1 MARPKTDWS
10 VMRGALITFGV
21 VALFSAALLAGSL
34 MFRGAAQRDFKA
46 AQASFMSVS
55 RRYLTL
61 DDEERVIR
69 THYPRFVDLYNLGVI
84 GRENRLAWLEALRA
98 SGERLAVPELRY
110 SIQARQE
117 FTPDFRVDTGRY
129 RLYATRMQLEMGLL
143 HEGDFL
149 GVLDALRR
157 EAPGLYTVSR
167 CALNRLESA
176 DAGHSA
182 ERANLSAKCDLNW
195 LTVNLPGGK
204 EIAL

>member
-10 VMRGALITFGV
+10 VLRGTLVVFGV
-21 VALFSAALLAGSL
+21 VTLLAAALVAGSV

-46 AQASFMSVS
+46 AQSSFMGIS

-69 THYPRFVDLYNLGVI
+69 AHYPRFVELYNAGVI
-84 GRENRLAWLEALRA
+84 GRENRLAWLETLRT

-110 SIQARQE
+110 NIKAREE
-117 FTPDFRVDTGRY
+117 FDPDFRVSTGRF
-129 RLYATRMQLEMGLL
+129 RLYATRMELEMGLL

-149 GVLDALRR
+149 GVMDALAR
-157 EAPGLYTVSR
+157 EAPGLHTVSK
-167 CALNRLESA
+167 CVLERLENA
-176 DAGHSA
+176 DDTLQAD
-182 ERANLSAKCDLNW
+182 RANLSAKCDLHW